1 MENIISKFDSMRYLD
16 TFFGS
21 WKLINDKKIL
31 LVDDDEFL
39 LDMYSLKFRESG
51 FQIELA
57 RGGEEALKLLRGGL
71 EPDVILL
78 DIVMPVIDGFEFLRV
93 IAKENLKKKATIVIL
108 SNLGQKE
115 DIDKGMALGASDY
128 IVKANS
134 TPSEVVKK
142 VASFF

>member
-1 MENIISKFDSMRYLD
+1 M
-16 TFFGS
+16 
-21 WKLINDKKIL
+21 
-31 LVDDDEFL
+31 
-39 LDMYSLKFRESG
+39 
-51 FQIELA
+51 
-57 RGGEEALKLLRGGL
+57 
-71 EPDVILL
+71 ILL

>member
-1 MENIISKFDSMRYLD
+1 
-16 TFFGS
+16 
-21 WKLINDKKIL
+21 
-31 LVDDDEFL
+31 
-39 LDMYSLKFRESG
+39 
-51 FQIELA
+51 
-57 RGGEEALKLLRGGL
+57 
-71 EPDVILL
+71 
-78 DIVMPVIDGFEFLRV
+78 MPVIDGFEFLRV

>member
-1 MENIISKFDSMRYLD
+1 MAEN
-16 TFFGS
+16 
-21 WKLINDKKIL
+21 NKKIL

-78 DIVMPVIDGFEFLRV
+78 DIVMPVIDGFEFLKV
-93 IAKENLKKKATIVIL
+93 IAKENLKKKATIIIL

-115 DIDKGMALGASDY
+115 DIDKGLALGASDY
-128 IVKANS
+128 IIKANS
-134 TPSEVVKK
+134 TPSEVLKK
-142 VASFF
+142 VESVF

>member
-1 MENIISKFDSMRYLD
+1 MAE
-16 TFFGS
+16 
-21 WKLINDKKIL
+21 NDKKIL

-78 DIVMPVIDGFEFLRV
+78 DIVMPMIDGFEFLRV

>member
-1 MENIISKFDSMRYLD
+1 MAGK
-16 TFFGS
+16 
-21 WKLINDKKIL
+21 DKKIL

-51 FQIELA
+51 FQLELA

-78 DIVMPVIDGFEFLRV
+78 DIVMPMIDGFEFLRV
-93 IAKENLKKKATIVIL
+93 IAKENLKKKAIVIIL

-115 DIDKGMALGASDY
+115 DIDKGIALGANDY
-128 IVKANS
+128 LIKANS

-142 VASFF
+142 VESVF

>member
-1 MENIISKFDSMRYLD
+1 MDVK
-16 TFFGS
+16 
-21 WKLINDKKIL
+21 DKKIL

-57 RGGEEALKLLRGGL
+57 RGGEDALKLLRGGF

-78 DIVMPVIDGFEFLRV
+78 DIVMPAIDGFEFLRIV
-93 IAKENLKKKATIVIL
+93 AKENLKKKAIVIIL

-115 DIDKGMALGASDY
+115 DIDKGLALGASDY

-142 VASFF
+142 VGSVS

>member
-1 MENIISKFDSMRYLD
+1 MAE
-16 TFFGS
+16 
-21 WKLINDKKIL
+21 NDKKIL

>member
-1 MENIISKFDSMRYLD
+1 MAEN
-16 TFFGS
+16 
-21 WKLINDKKIL
+21 NKKIL

-78 DIVMPVIDGFEFLRV
+78 DIVMPVIDGFEFLKV
-93 IAKENLKKKATIVIL
+93 IRKPGYQDVGIRISEY
-108 SNLGQKE
+108 QKPH
-115 DIDKGMALGASDY
+115 L
-128 IVKANS
+128 
-134 TPSEVVKK
+134 PSPR
-142 VASFF
+142 FLLI